1 MHQANA
7 ALSKSLLP
15 MRMRTMQ
22 LFSST
27 SLSPMPVSTL
37 SSIAKRNNLT
47 IEVEAEGVMIR
58 MYPRSPAPATSSAA
72 PEALGPVLDENE
84 RGVMDELAARGVEV
98 HVAWYTIKDRHSTEI
113 WAEAVDEIGPQKEA
127 PPALPDGRGPE
138 EVARHFGI
146 PPRKLRQMARE
157 LGACRIVGN
166 KMFLLP
172 ADVEAILEA
181 AHPKP
186 EQYRPG
192 RDSAELNALLK
203 RLEPAKGKGPK
214 KPTKNTRP

>member
-1 MHQANA
+1 MTNRPPIKQAELNRLA
-7 ALSKSLLP
+7 A
-15 MRMRTMQ
+15 
-22 LFSST
+22 
-27 SLSPMPVSTL
+27 V
-37 SSIAKRNNLT
+37 AKRNNLT

-58 MYPRSPAPATSSAA
+58 MYPRSPAPAASSAA

-84 RGVMDELAARGVEV
+84 RGVMDELGARGVEV
-98 HVAWYTIKDRHSTEI
+98 HVAWYTIKNLQDPVLVDVEPDQGKNRHSTEI
-113 WAEAVDEIGPQKEA
+113 WAEAVDGVAPQKEA
-127 PPALPDGRGPE
+127 PPALPEGRSPE

-146 PPRKLRQMARE
+146 SPRKLRQMARE

-166 KMFLLP
+166 KVFLLP

-181 AHPKP
+181 AHPKR

-203 RLEPAKGKGPK
+203 RLEPAKRTGSK

>member
-1 MHQANA
+1 MTNRPPIKQAELNRLA
-7 ALSKSLLP
+7 A
-15 MRMRTMQ
+15 
-22 LFSST
+22 
-27 SLSPMPVSTL
+27 V
-37 SSIAKRNNLT
+37 AKRNNLT

-58 MYPRSPAPATSSAA
+58 MYPGSPAPATSSTA
-72 PEALGPVLDENE
+72 PQQLEPALNEQE
-84 RGVMDELAARGVEV
+84 RGVMDELAKRGVEV
-98 HVAWYTIKDRHSTEI
+98 HVAWYTVKNLQDRVLVDVDPDQGQDRHSTENR
-113 WAEAVDEIGPQKEA
+113 AEAVDEIAPPKEA
-127 PPALPDGRGPE
+127 PSALPEGRSPE

-146 PPRKLRQMARE
+146 SPRKLRQMARE

-166 KMFLLP
+166 KVFLLP

-203 RLEPAKGKGPK
+203 RLEPAKGKGSK

>member
-1 MHQANA
+1 MKNRAPIKQAELNRLA
-7 ALSKSLLP
+7 A
-15 MRMRTMQ
+15 
-22 LFSST
+22 
-27 SLSPMPVSTL
+27 V
-37 SSIAKRNNLT
+37 AKRNNLT
-47 IEVEAEGVMIR
+47 IEVEAEGVTIR
-58 MYPRSPAPATSSAA
+58 MYPGSPAPTTSSAA
-72 PEALGPVLDENE
+72 PEALGPVLDGNE

-98 HVAWYTIKDRHSTEI
+98 HVAWYTIKNLSDPVLVDVEPDQGKYRHSTEI
-113 WAEAVDEIGPQKEA
+113 WAEAVDEAAPQKEA
-127 PPALPDGRGPE
+127 PPALPEGRSPE

-146 PPRKLRQMARE
+146 SPRKLRQMARE

-166 KMFLLP
+166 KVFLLP

-203 RLEPAKGKGPK
+203 RLEPAKRKGSK